1 MLLKIAEI
9 VGIVAFTLSGFYI
22 AVRHRLDMLGVFVI
36 SFITALG
43 GGIIRD
49 LIADR
54 APITLTQTMPSL
66 IVFITVVTL
75 ISVKFG
81 KDSEPESKQIFIF
94 VDAAGMVS
102 FAISGAY
109 AGLENGFNL
118 AGVTLLAFITAVGG
132 GMIRDIL
139 LNEVPYILKGGFYG
153 IIALGIGILMYLL
166 QLIDMLNGFSVSTI
180 FIISLLLRVYAY
192 KKGWNLPIIE

>member
-1 MLLKIAEI
+1 MLLQIAEI
-9 VGIVAFTLSGFYI
+9 IGIVAFTLSGFYI
-22 AVRHRLDMLGVFVI
+22 AIKHRLDMLGVFVI

-54 APITLTQTMPSL
+54 VPVTLTQTMPSF
-66 IVFITVVTL
+66 IVFITVVIL
-75 ISVKFG
+75 IFIKFG
-81 KDSEPESKQIFIF
+81 KDSEPESKQIFII
-94 VDAAGMVS
+94 VDAVGMVS

-109 AGLENGFNL
+109 AGLEKEFNL

-166 QLIDMLNGFSVSTI
+166 QLIDNLNGFSVTSI
-180 FIISLLLRVYAY
+180 FILSILLRVHAY
-192 KKGWNLPIIE
+192 KKGWSLPIIG